1 MRASARLVRLDVDGG
16 LGAERARKLQSR
28 AFRRADGDDAA
39 GAHLLRRG
47 DGENADRPGALDD
60 DGVVPLEAAGL
71 HGAIEGTDA
80 ARQRL
85 RQRAQQQPHVVG
97 QLVDLGAG
105 QLAQVDIDVLGPAAP
120 QVRRLVEA
128 QIAAVV
134 DGGEALVGRL
144 GIVLAPVAEAA
155 RHQRRQHHLG
165 ADLQRLAHEVGVE
178 LRADLDDD
186 AGQLVPQRERP
197 RQRLGPMPLEDV
209 LVGAAHAAGAD
220 LDQRA
225 LGRHLRPRHLAHD
238 GLGAGPV
245 VGGDADLGSISLH
258 SPACSRAGVIGRI
271 SCRATGDACRH
282 VRLTSA
288 CQA

>member
-1 MRASARLVRLDVDGG
+1 MRASALLCSSMSTV
-16 LGAERARKLQSR
+16 ASAPNSR
-28 AFRRADGDDAA
+28 ASFRRGRLRRADGDDAA
-39 GAHLLRRG
+39 RAHLLGRG
-47 DGENADRPGALDD
+47 DGEDADRTGALDD
-60 DGVVPLEAAGL
+60 DRVVPLEAAGL
-71 HGAIEGTDA
+71 GGAVEGADA

-144 GIVLAPVAEAA
+144 GVVLAPVAEAA

-165 ADLQRLAHEVGVE
+165 ADLERLAHEVGCQ

-186 AGQLVPQRERP
+186 AGQLMPQRERP
-197 RQRLGPMPLEDV
+197 RQRLGPMPPKDV
-209 LVGAAHAAGAD
+209 LVRAAHPAGAD

-225 LGRHLRPRHLAHD
+225 LGRHLRPGHLAHD
-238 GLGAGPV
+238 GVRARSV
-245 VGGDADLGSISLH
+245 IGGDADVGSVSCVELCDHECLTGRDQMSSGILPRSLT
-258 SPACSRAGVIGRI
+258 RA
-271 SCRATGDACRH
+271 
-282 VRLTSA
+282 L
-288 CQA
+288 